1 MNKKISTFFNVWGR
15 SNELKLGQKVLFL
28 PDNVLSMSLELVSDK
43 YRTFWPNSM
52 NTFYNPTIW
61 PLLTS
66 LWPVRP
72 SFLAQINLTKLPG
85 EYPTQPSK
93 PDMVEKMK
101 KMHWRR
107 NLKVK
112 IEIFHILT
120 FFSPFSIFEWP
131 YLLNGWTNLVA
142 QKSIRWPSKNSTF
155 WSPIFPISIKKRLSY
170 DFLNEID

>member
-52 NTFYNPTIW
+52 NTFYNPT
-61 PLLTS
+61 
-66 LWPVRP
+66 VRP

-85 EYPTQPSK
+85 EHPTQPSK

-101 KMHWRR
+101 KC
-107 NLKVK
+107 
-112 IEIFHILT
+112 IEDET
-120 FFSPFSIFEWP
+120 
-131 YLLNGWTNLVA
+131 
-142 QKSIRWPSKNSTF
+142 
-155 WSPIFPISIKKRLSY
+155 
-170 DFLNEID
+170 

>member
-1 MNKKISTFFNVWGR
+1 MSLWKMNKKISTFFNVWGR

-52 NTFYNPTIW
+52 NTFYNP
-61 PLLTS
+61 
-66 LWPVRP
+66 
-72 SFLAQINLTKLPG
+72 N
-85 EYPTQPSK
+85 
-93 PDMVEKMK
+93 
-101 KMHWRR
+101 WRR
-107 NLKVK
+107 NIKVK

-131 YLLNGWTNLVA
+131 YLLNGCTNLVA
-142 QKSIRWPSKNSTF
+142 QKSIRWPLKNSTF
-155 WSPIFPISIKKRLSY
+155 WSPIFPNSIKKRLSY